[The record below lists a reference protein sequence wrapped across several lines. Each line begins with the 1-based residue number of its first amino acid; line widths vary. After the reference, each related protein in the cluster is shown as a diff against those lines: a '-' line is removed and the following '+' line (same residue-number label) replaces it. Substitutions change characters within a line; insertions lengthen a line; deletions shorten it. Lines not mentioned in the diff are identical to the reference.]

1 MLGAA
6 RIIAGSHTTVLL
18 GLAMTASMGALTA
31 YIATSELIITEVLGL
46 DGWFPVVFGA
56 MAVGMGVAS
65 FVNSRLV
72 HRFGMWAV
80 LSRALVSY
88 VIIGLTLL
96 ATCLATDGIPPTWL
110 ALTLLALLLANHSL
124 LIPTMN
130 SAAMEPMGAVAGT
143 ASAVLGAV
151 TVAGGAIIGGIVD
164 SAFDGTLQPLA
175 WCFGISGVIALVCFS
190 AAHRRRPDV
199 RPYAPVLAATD

>member
-1 MLGAA
+1 M
-6 RIIAGSHTTVLL
+6 
-18 GLAMTASMGALTA
+18 
-31 YIATSELIITEVLGL
+31 
-46 DGWFPVVFGA
+46 
-56 MAVGMGVAS
+56 
-65 FVNSRLV
+65 
-72 HRFGMWAV
+72 

-175 WCFGISGVIALVCFS
+175 WSSGS
-190 AAHRRRPDV
+190 AV
-199 RPYAPVLAATD
+199 